1 MELVWSN
8 ALLYNSDP
16 AHLVYVACAL
26 GSGLCFLVLMLM
38 PRFSGIK
45 LLCAAEMSFGEVGH
59 CWIFSLKLLLNKRET
74 VGARGFCSLDK
85 EIIYEQDYCT
95 GMQGVSTC
103 TIKKR
108 Y

>member
-1 MELVWSN
+1 
-8 ALLYNSDP
+8 
-16 AHLVYVACAL
+16 
-26 GSGLCFLVLMLM
+26 
-38 PRFSGIK
+38 
-45 LLCAAEMSFGEVGH
+45 MSFGEVGH

-85 EIIYEQDYCT
+85 EIIYEQDYYT